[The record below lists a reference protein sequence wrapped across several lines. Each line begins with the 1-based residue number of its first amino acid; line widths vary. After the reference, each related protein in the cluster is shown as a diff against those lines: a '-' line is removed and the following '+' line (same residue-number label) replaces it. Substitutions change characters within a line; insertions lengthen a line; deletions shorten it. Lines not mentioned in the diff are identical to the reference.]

1 VRASLGPY
9 SFTFTDPEEVG
20 KMFED
25 RPSAAMLPASDI
37 ERAKS
42 WYADHL
48 DLKPAYEDEG
58 GVQYK
63 TGNGTEFW
71 VYPSQYAGTN
81 QATAIG
87 FMAKDLSAEMDALK
101 ARGITF
107 EEYDIPGVKTVAGIA
122 EFGEGERGAWFKDS
136 EGNII
141 ALFESPRY
149 R

>member
-1 VRASLGPY
+1 
-9 SFTFTDPEEVG
+9 
-20 KMFED
+20 
-25 RPSAAMLPASDI
+25 MLPASDI

-48 DLKPAYEDEG
+48 DLKPAYENEG

-63 TGNGTEFW
+63 AGDGTEFW

-81 QATAIG
+81 QATAMG
-87 FMAKDLSAEMDALK
+87 FMAKDLSGEMNELK
-101 ARGITF
+101 SKGITF
-107 EEYDIPGVKTVAGIA
+107 EEYDIPGVKTVEGVADLGN
-122 EFGEGERGAWFKDS
+122 GERGAWFKDS

-149 R
+149 H

>member
-1 VRASLGPY
+1 LRRW
-9 SFTFTDPEEVG
+9 G
-20 KMFED
+20 KMFEE
-25 RPSAAMLPASDI
+25 RPCAAMLPASDI

-63 TGNGTEFW
+63 AGDGTEFW

-81 QATAIG
+81 QATAMG
-87 FMAKDLSAEMDALK
+87 FMAKDLSGEMNELK
-101 ARGITF
+101 SKGITF
-107 EEYDIPGVKTVAGIA
+107 EEYDIPGVKTVEGVAD
-122 EFGEGERGAWFKDS
+122 FGNGERGAWFKDS

-149 R
+149 H